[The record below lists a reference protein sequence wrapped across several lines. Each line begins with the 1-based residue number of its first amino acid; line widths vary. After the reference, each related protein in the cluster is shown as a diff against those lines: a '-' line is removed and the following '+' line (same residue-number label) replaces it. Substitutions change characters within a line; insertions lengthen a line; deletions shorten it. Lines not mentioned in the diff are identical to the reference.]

1 MIYFDQ
7 AATSYPKPPEVIHAV
22 TNQMTGLGA
31 NPGRG
36 NYKMANNSAELVQK
50 TREKAAVLFGCSD
63 PKKVIFCQNATMA
76 LNTAIQGFPW
86 KAGDHVITTDV
97 EHNSIRRPLHY
108 ISKTRDVSLTAISW
122 ENQKDRFLEHIR
134 NAIRPQ
140 TKMLAVTHA
149 SNVTGAILPLP
160 ELLHIAKE
168 FQLTML
174 VDASQTAG
182 HMPITMQEGI
192 HMLAMPGHKG
202 LLGPQGTGMLFL
214 EGNINLQ
221 PLMYGGTGV
230 HSLEDLQPKQLPE
243 RLESGT
249 LNMPGIAG
257 LSAALDLLKIR
268 EKENVPRETLLI
280 KRLLEGLK
288 QINHVEL
295 YGPNPKEPRMPIVA
309 FNIADAPSQEIA
321 MILDSHYQIAVR
333 AGLHCSPDAHE
344 AVGTLEQGMVR
355 ASLGY
360 YNTEEEVDQFIS
372 AIAEIAAAYQNL

>member
-7 AATSYPKPPEVIHAV
+7 AATSYPKPPEVIQAV
-22 TNQMTGLGA
+22 MNQLTELGA

-36 NYKMANNSAELVQK
+36 TYKMANSSAALLQK

-86 KAGDHVITTDV
+86 KAGDHVISTSI
-97 EHNSIRRPLHY
+97 EHNSVRRPLNY
-108 ISKTRDVSLTAISW
+108 LQGTKGVSVSHILWDEKKASFLNHVKQAI
-122 ENQKDRFLEHIR
+122 H
-134 NAIRPQ
+134 PQ
-140 TKMLAVTHA
+140 TRMLVVTHA
-149 SNVTGAILPLP
+149 SNVTGAILPLK
-160 ELLHIAKE
+160 ELLDIAKE
-168 FQLTML
+168 YRLITL

-182 HMPITMQEGI
+182 HMPISMQEGI

-202 LLGPQGTGMLFL
+202 LLGPQGTGLLLL
-214 EGNINLQ
+214 EGDITLH
-221 PLMYGGTGV
+221 PLMYGGTGN
-230 HSLEDLQPKQLPE
+230 HSLDALHPENLPE

-257 LSAALDLLKIR
+257 LSAALDLFESRK
-268 EKENVPRETLLI
+268 KENVPRETILI
-280 KRLLEGLK
+280 KKLLAGLEN
-288 QINHVEL
+288 INDVVL
-295 YGPNPKEPRMPIVA
+295 YGPNLDEARMPIAA
-309 FNIADAPSQEIA
+309 FNIAGVSSLEIA

-333 AGLHCSPDAHE
+333 GGLHCSPDAHE
-344 AVGTLEQGMVR
+344 TNGTTEQGMVR

-360 YNTEEEVDQFIS
+360 YNTEEEVEQFIS